1 MNACNGLNGQNS
13 QDTLNKFND
22 LISKASE
29 AVLCNSDCK
38 REREAE
44 LLKQKFTNA
53 QANLA
58 SAPAQV
64 FTTNKNYIT
73 FTEGEP
79 KYREIRTA
87 ELQEKAQKIADIYSE
102 NFNQEEAEL
111 NIQIDSY
118 DGLLLNFR
126 NIVDLFETYKKEN
139 AKLFLDL
146 KDETNDVLT
155 NERKTFYQDQRIDGL
170 KFYYY
175 YILLTIYIICVICFA
190 GFSLFYP
197 SQSTFKMRIFILI
210 ALIALPYVSSWV
222 LGNVIYLLYKA
233 YGLLPKNVY
242 SNVQLNM

>member
-1 MNACNGLNGQNS
+1 MNNCNGLNSQNS
-13 QDTLNKFND
+13 QNTLNKFND
-22 LISKASE
+22 LISQASD

-44 LLKQKFTNA
+44 QLKQKYTDA

-64 FTTNKNYIT
+64 YTTNKNYIT

-87 ELQEKAQKIADIYSE
+87 ELEKKAQQIADLSSE
-102 NFNQEEAEL
+102 NFKQDEAKL

-126 NIVDLFETYKKEN
+126 NVVDLFETYKKEN
-139 AKLFLDL
+139 KKLFLDL

-175 YILLTIYIICVICFA
+175 YILLAIYIICVICFA
-190 GFSLFYP
+190 AFSLIYP
-197 SQSTFKMRIFILI
+197 SQSTFKMRVFILI
-210 ALIALPYVSSWV
+210 ALIVLPYISSWV
-222 LGNVIYLLYKA
+222 LGNVIHLIYKA

-242 SNVQLNM
+242 L

>member
-1 MNACNGLNGQNS
+1 MNNCNGLNGQNS

-22 LISKASE
+22 LISQASE
-29 AVLCNSDCK
+29 AVLCNSDCQQK
-38 REREAE
+38 RKAE
-44 LLKQKFTNA
+44 QLKQKYTDA

-87 ELQEKAQKIADIYSE
+87 ELEKKAQEITALSSE
-102 NFNQEEAEL
+102 NFKQDEAKL

-126 NIVDLFETYKKEN
+126 NVVDLFETYKKEN
-139 AKLFLDL
+139 TKLFLDL
-146 KDETNDVLT
+146 KNETNDVLT

-175 YILLTIYIICVICFA
+175 YILLAIYIICVICFA
-190 GFSLFYP
+190 AFSLIYP
-197 SQSTFKMRIFILI
+197 SQSTFKMRVFILI
-210 ALIALPYVSSWV
+210 ALIVLPYISSWV
-222 LGNVIYLLYKA
+222 LGNVIHLIYKA

-242 SNVQLNM
+242 L

>member
-1 MNACNGLNGQNS
+1 MNNCNGLNGQNS
-13 QDTLNKFND
+13 QDTLKKFNV
-22 LISKASE
+22 LISQASD

-44 LLKQKFTNA
+44 QLKQKFTDA

-64 FTTNKNYIT
+64 YTTNKNYIT
-73 FTEGEP
+73 FTEGES

-87 ELQEKAQKIADIYSE
+87 ELEKKAQEIIDLSSE
-102 NFNQEEAEL
+102 NFKQDEANL

-126 NIVDLFETYKKEN
+126 NVIDLFDTYKKEN
-139 AKLFLDL
+139 TKLFLDL

-155 NERKTFYQDQRIDGL
+155 NERKTFYEDQRIDGL

-175 YILLTIYIICVICFA
+175 YILLAIYIICVICFA
-190 GFSLFYP
+190 AFSLIYP
-197 SQSTFKMRIFILI
+197 SQSTFKMRIAILI
-210 ALIALPYVSSWV
+210 ALIVLPYISSWI
-222 LGNVIYLLYKA
+222 LGNIIYLIYKA

-242 SNVQLNM
+242 L

>member
-1 MNACNGLNGQNS
+1 MTS

-22 LISKASE
+22 LITQASD

-44 LLKQKFTNA
+44 QLKQKYTNA

-64 FTTNKNYIT
+64 YTAKQNYIT
-73 FTEGEP
+73 FTEGEA
-79 KYREIRTA
+79 KYREVNNA
-87 ELQEKAQKIADIYSE
+87 DLEKKAQLIVDLSSE
-102 NFNQEEAEL
+102 NFKQDEAKL

-126 NIVDLFETYKKEN
+126 NVVDLFENYKKEN
-139 AKLFLDL
+139 TKLFLDL

-175 YILLTIYIICVICFA
+175 YILLAIYIICVICFA
-190 GFSLFYP
+190 VFSLIYP
-197 SQSTFKMRIFILI
+197 SQSTFKMRVFILI
-210 ALIALPYVSSWV
+210 ALIVLPYISSWV
-222 LGNVIYLLYKA
+222 LGNVIYLVYKA

-242 SNVQLNM
+242 LNV